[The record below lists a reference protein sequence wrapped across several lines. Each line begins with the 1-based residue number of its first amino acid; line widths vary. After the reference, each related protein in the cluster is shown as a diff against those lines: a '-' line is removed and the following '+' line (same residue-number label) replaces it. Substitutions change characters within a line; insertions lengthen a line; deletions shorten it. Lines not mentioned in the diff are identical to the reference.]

1 MSKNK
6 KRILVILGGTSKERK
21 VSLDSG
27 KACIKAIKNL
37 GHKVLLFDPA
47 KKLMSEINSKKIDVI
62 FNALHGKNGEDGNAQ
77 SYFEYFKIP
86 YTHSGVLSS
95 MKAMDKFI
103 SKKIFIKN
111 KILTPKFFI
120 MDNMNFSK
128 NILRANIKKKK
139 LKFPIV
145 VKPVNEGSS
154 IDVNICKNFK
164 ILYLKTKKLIK
175 IYPSLIFENFIQGQ
189 EIQVAVINGKALGAI
204 ELRPRRNFYDYKA
217 KYSKSA
223 KTEHIMPANISK
235 KNYFKV
241 LKISEKANKL
251 LNCRGVTRCD
261 FKLFKN
267 KFYILELNT
276 QPGMTSLSL
285 VPEIAKFK
293 GISFNSLVK
302 NIISDAGINK

>member
-189 EIQVAVINGKALGAI
+189 EIQVAVMNGKALGAI

>member
-6 KRILVILGGTSKERK
+6 KKILVILGGTSKERK

-77 SYFEYFKIP
+77 IYFEYFKIH

-189 EIQVAVINGKALGAI
+189 EIQVAVMNGKALGAI

-241 LKISEKANKL
+241 LKISKKENKL
-251 LNCRGVTRCD
+251 QDCRGVTRCD